1 MGDHTRSEGLV
12 IVVDD
17 DPSVSTALS
26 RLFRAEGFE
35 VETHPSSDSFLRRAE
50 TSSASCL
57 VLDLRMPGAGGLDLQ
72 ATLVENF
79 VDLPIVFISGD
90 ADVPASVKALKTGAV
105 DFIEKPF
112 EDDVILD
119 AVRKGITMDREV
131 RGRNVVRAQVRG
143 RYDTLTARERDV
155 MLLVVR
161 GLSNKQVADDLD
173 VSEKT
178 IKIHRG
184 RVMSKMEAESL
195 PELVRLAD
203 LISLDRFGA

>member
-1 MGDHTRSEGLV
+1 
-12 IVVDD
+12 
-17 DPSVSTALS
+17 
-26 RLFRAEGFE
+26 
-35 VETHPSSDSFLRRAE
+35 
-50 TSSASCL
+50 
-57 VLDLRMPGAGGLDLQ
+57 MPGAGGLDLQ